1 MKFDQLC
8 LDTCAVARQVGS
20 FIAKQAISFDSS
32 VAEEKSMNQL
42 VSYVDKQ
49 AEEQLVEKLQKL
61 LPSSGFITEEE
72 TTKQQQNEF
81 TWVIDPLDGTTN
93 FVHGLPVYCIS
104 IGLLH
109 EGKTVLGVIYDPSKA
124 ELFYAYEG
132 GPAMMNGHQ
141 ISVSKNNMLSQSL
154 LATGFPYY
162 DFEWMEAYLKT
173 LRTFMKET
181 RGMRRMGSAAID
193 LAYVASGKFDGF
205 FEYGL
210 NAWDV
215 CAGAFIVSRAGG
227 VVSGFDPSS
236 DFLFG
241 KEIIAAS
248 PAIHIQMQQV
258 IAGHFARP

>member
-1 MKFDQLC
+1 MQFEQLC
-8 LDTCAVARQVGS
+8 LDTCVAARQVGA
-20 FIAKQAISFDSS
+20 FIAKQAISFDPG
-32 VAEEKSMNQL
+32 VAEEKSINQL

-49 AEEQLVEKLQKL
+49 AEEQLVERLQKL
-61 LPSSGFITEEE
+61 LPAAGFITEEE
-72 TTKQQQNEF
+72 TIKHQQNEF

-124 ELFYAYEG
+124 ELFYACEG
-132 GPAMMNGHQ
+132 SAAMLNGHQ
-141 ISVSKNNMLSQSL
+141 IYVSKTKRLNQSL

-162 DFEWMEAYLKT
+162 DFEWMESYLET

-193 LAYVASGKFDGF
+193 LAYVACGKFDGF

-215 CAGAFIVSRAGG
+215 CAGAYIVSRAGG
-227 VVSGFDPSS
+227 VVSGFDTNSN
-236 DFLFG
+236 FLFD

-248 PAIHIQMQQV
+248 PAIHNQMQQV

>member
-1 MKFDQLC
+1 MQFEQLC
-8 LDTCAVARQVGS
+8 LDTCVIARQVGA
-20 FIAKQAISFDSS
+20 FIAKQAISFDPS
-32 VAEEKSMNQL
+32 VVEEKSINQL

-49 AEEQLVEKLQKL
+49 AEEQLVERLQKL
-61 LPSSGFITEEE
+61 VPSSGFITEEE

-93 FVHGLPVYCIS
+93 FIHSLPVYCIS

-109 EGKTVLGVIYDPSKA
+109 EGKTVLGVIYDPSKG
-124 ELFYAYEG
+124 ELFYASQNS
-132 GPAMMNGHQ
+132 PAMLNGHRIQ
-141 ISVSKNNMLSQSL
+141 VSKNNQLNQSL

-162 DFEWMEAYLKT
+162 DFERMESYLET

-193 LAYVASGKFDGF
+193 LAYVAAGKFDGF

-215 CAGAFIVSRAGG
+215 CAGAFIVSQAGG
-227 VVSGFDPSS
+227 VVSGFNPAS
-236 DFLFG
+236 DFLFDR
-241 KEIIAAS
+241 EIIAAS
-248 PAIHIQMQQV
+248 PAIHTQMQKV